1 MGPNFTLGSSL
12 LQAYGASF
20 AAIAWGATV
29 IEAGMSSEKREK
41 PQHPVA
47 TTETPAG
54 LGPYLT
60 ISGRGEPAGSLF
72 EAKVS
77 ALYSVVYAVKL
88 GMGRSGR
95 DCTVAALEGFWLK
108 QGDGARAWKLGIR
121 APAGV
126 AARDLAAAIAS
137 LSAKGKDPLVKDVML
152 ESLDEHQV
160 EHFPIGDAAAAAV
173 PS

>member
-1 MGPNFTLGSSL
+1 MALNFMLGSSL
-12 LQAYGASF
+12 LQAWGESF
-20 AAIAWGATV
+20 PAIAWGAMS
-29 IEAGMSSEKREK
+29 IEASMSPEKREK
-41 PQHPVA
+41 PQHP
-47 TTETPAG
+47 TTTSETPAG

-60 ISGRGEPAGSLF
+60 ISGRGEPAGCLF

-108 QGDGARAWKLGIR
+108 PGDGVRVWKLGIR

-126 AARDLAAAIAS
+126 GTRDLTAAIAS

-160 EHFPIGDAAAAAV
+160 EHFPLGDAAVAAV

>member
-1 MGPNFTLGSSL
+1 
-12 LQAYGASF
+12 
-20 AAIAWGATV
+20 
-29 IEAGMSSEKREK
+29 MSPEKRDK
-41 PQHPVA
+41 PQHA
-47 TTETPAG
+47 AAATETPVG

-60 ISGRGEPAGSLF
+60 IAGRGDPTGSLF

-95 DCTVAALEGFWLK
+95 DCTVAPLEGFWLK
-108 QGDGARAWKLGIR
+108 PNDGTRSWKLGIR
-121 APAGV
+121 APNGV

-137 LSAKGKDPLVKDVML
+137 LSAKGKDPLVKDVLL

-160 EHFPIGDAAAAAV
+160 EHFAISEDAAAAV
-173 PS
+173 LSLS

>member
-1 MGPNFTLGSSL
+1 MSL
-12 LQAYGASF
+12 
-20 AAIAWGATV
+20 
-29 IEAGMSSEKREK
+29 EKREK
-41 PQHPVA
+41 TQHAA
-47 TTETPAG
+47 TVTETPTG

-60 ISGRGEPAGSLF
+60 ISGRGDPVGCLF

-95 DCTVAALEGFWLK
+95 DCTVAPLEAFWLK
-108 QGDGARAWKLGIR
+108 PSVGTRAWKLAIR

-126 AARDLAAAIAS
+126 GARDLAAAIAS
-137 LSAKGKDPLVKDVML
+137 LSAKGKDPLVKDVLL

-160 EHFPIGDAAAAAV
+160 EHFAINDDAAAAV
-173 PS
+173 PSLS

>member
-1 MGPNFTLGSSL
+1 M
-12 LQAYGASF
+12 ASPGE
-20 AAIAWGATV
+20 AMA
-29 IEAGMSSEKREK
+29 IEASMSPEKREK
-41 PQHPVA
+41 SQHPAA
-47 TTETPAG
+47 TTETPPG

-60 ISGRGEPAGSLF
+60 ISGRGDPVGSLF

-108 QGDGARAWKLGIR
+108 PGDGSRTWKLGIR

-126 AARDLAAAIAS
+126 APRDLAAAIAS
-137 LSAKGKDPLVKDVML
+137 LSAKGKDPLVKDVLL

-160 EHFPIGDAAAAAV
+160 EHFAVADAVAAV

>member
-1 MGPNFTLGSSL
+1 
-12 LQAYGASF
+12 
-20 AAIAWGATV
+20 
-29 IEAGMSSEKREK
+29 MSPEKREK
-41 PQHPVA
+41 PPQDAVA
-47 TTETPAG
+47 EPGG

-95 DCTVAALEGFWLK
+95 DCTIAALEAFWTK
-108 QGDGARAWKLGIR
+108 PGDSARVWKLGIR

-126 AARDLAAAIAS
+126 APRDLAAAIAA
-137 LSAKGKDPLVKDVML
+137 LTAKGKDPLVKDVLL
-152 ESLDEHQV
+152 ETLDEHQLERFHTGV
-160 EHFPIGDAAAAAV
+160 DAAVAAI
-173 PS
+173 SL

>member
-1 MGPNFTLGSSL
+1 
-12 LQAYGASF
+12 
-20 AAIAWGATV
+20 
-29 IEAGMSSEKREK
+29 MSPEKREK
-41 PQHPVA
+41 AQHAAAV
-47 TTETPAG
+47 TETSAG

-60 ISGRGEPAGSLF
+60 ISGRGDPAGSLF

-95 DCTVAALEGFWLK
+95 DCTVAPLEGFWLK
-108 QGDGARAWKLGIR
+108 PGEGTRAWKLGIR
-121 APAGV
+121 APTGV

-137 LSAKGKDPLVKDVML
+137 LSAKGKDPLVKDVLL

-160 EHFPIGDAAAAAV
+160 EHFAINEDAAAAV
-173 PS
+173 LSLS

>member
-1 MGPNFTLGSSL
+1 MLGSSL
-12 LQAYGASF
+12 LQAAGETFGS
-20 AAIAWGATV
+20 IARGATA
-29 IEAGMSSEKREK
+29 IEASMSSEKRDK
-41 PQHPVA
+41 TQHPAAA
-47 TTETPAG
+47 TESPPG

-72 EAKVS
+72 DAKVS
-77 ALYSVVYAVKL
+77 ALYSVVYALKL

-108 QGDGARAWKLGIR
+108 PGDGARTWKLAIR
-121 APAGV
+121 APGGV
-126 AARDLAAAIAS
+126 GARDLATAIAS
-137 LSAKGKDPLVKDVML
+137 LSAKGKDPLVKDVLL

-160 EHFPIGDAAAAAV
+160 EHFALHDAAVAAM

>member
-1 MGPNFTLGSSL
+1 MSL
-12 LQAYGASF
+12 
-20 AAIAWGATV
+20 
-29 IEAGMSSEKREK
+29 EKRAK
-41 PQHPVA
+41 PQHAAVA
-47 TTETPAG
+47 TETPPG

-95 DCTVAALEGFWLK
+95 DCTVAPLEGFWLK
-108 QGDGARAWKLGIR
+108 PGDGARTWKLAIR
-121 APAGV
+121 APHGV
-126 AARDLAAAIAS
+126 AVRDLAAAIAS
-137 LSAKGKDPLVKDVML
+137 LSAKGKDPLVKDVLL

-160 EHFPIGDAAAAAV
+160 EHFALSEVAAAV

>member
-1 MGPNFTLGSSL
+1 M
-12 LQAYGASF
+12 ASPGE
-20 AAIAWGATV
+20 AMV
-29 IEAGMSSEKREK
+29 IEASMSPEKREK
-41 PQHPVA
+41 SQHPVA
-47 TTETPAG
+47 TAETPPG

-60 ISGRGEPAGSLF
+60 ISGRGDPAGSLF

-95 DCTVAALEGFWLK
+95 DCIVAALEGFWLK
-108 QGDGARAWKLGIR
+108 PGDGSRTWKLGIR

-126 AARDLAAAIAS
+126 APRDLAAAIAS
-137 LSAKGKDPLVKDVML
+137 LSAKGKDPLVKDVLL
-152 ESLDEHQV
+152 ESLDEHLV
-160 EHFPIGDAAAAAV
+160 EHFAVADAAAAV